1 MTELKTTRRTM
12 IAGVAA
18 LASVPVSGAALAAT
32 RGETAVARLWGEAE
46 SLKARLGTLVNVAA
60 GDTVPG
66 WMREKGEASVIGNR
80 RYETLV
86 TLLNQDA
93 KTAGDLGLMA
103 RTTAESEIVNGP
115 RQWAHERLAAATQAF
130 HAVA

>member
-1 MTELKTTRRTM
+1 MTDVKTTRRTL

-18 LASVPVSGAALAAT
+18 LASVPAVAAT
-32 RGETAVARLWGEAE
+32 RDAETPIARLWGEAE
-46 SLKARLGTLVNVAA
+46 SLKSRLGELVTVAE
-60 GDTVPG
+60 GDSVPR
-66 WMREKGEASVIGNR
+66 WMRTKGEANVLGNR

-86 TLLNQDA
+86 TLLTQDA

-115 RQWAHERLAAATQAF
+115 RAWAHERLAAATLAF
-130 HAVA
+130 SAVA

>member
-18 LASVPVSGAALAAT
+18 LASVP
-32 RGETAVARLWGEAE
+32 AVAGTPAETPVSRLWAEAE
-46 SLKARLGTLVNVAA
+46 SLKARLGPLVAVAE
-60 GDTVPG
+60 GDSVPR
-66 WMREKGEASVIGNR
+66 WMREKGEANVIGNR

-93 KTAGDLGLMA
+93 RSSGDLGLMA

-115 RQWAHERLAAATQAF
+115 RAWAHERLAAATQAF